1 MADSV
6 ASEPPETKNTRFRSP
21 GVRAAMALGQVD
33 LGFGEE
39 ARVGEGDLA
48 GLGLHGLGD
57 LGHPVADA
65 DHMDP
70 GAGVEPGAA
79 VVAVEPAALAAG
91 DAQPAVLADP
101 VEEAVAG
108 HR

>member
-1 MADSV
+1 M

-21 GVRAAMALGQVD
+21 GGQGGDALGQID

-39 ARVGEGDLA
+39 ARVGEGDFA

-57 LGHPVADA
+57 LGDSVADA
-65 DHMDP
+65 DHVDP